1 MRFLTILI
9 FLLTFSI
16 SDKIYQRTTLS
27 DIKVELS
34 YDINNKCIS
43 NITIQNTSN
52 TEIKYFI
59 KIWRG
64 DIWYFKHQL
73 ILKPGEIKYYNDA
86 FITCDNSSTISV
98 ELIKN

>member
-1 MRFLTILI
+1 MKLLTIFF
-9 FLLTFSI
+9 FLFSFSF
-16 SDKIYQRTTLS
+16 SDKVYQRTTLN

-34 YDINNKCIS
+34 HDGGNTCIS

-52 TEIKYFI
+52 SEIKYSI

-73 ILKPGEIKYYNDA
+73 VLKPGEVKYYNDA
-86 FITCDNSSTISV
+86 FITCDNKSTISV
-98 ELIKN
+98 DLIKN

>member
-1 MRFLTILI
+1 MRFLTVLI

-16 SDKIYQRTTLS
+16 SDKVYQRTTLS

-34 YDINNKCIS
+34 HDINNKCIS
-43 NITIQNTSN
+43 NITIQNISN

-86 FITCDNSSTISV
+86 FITCDNSSMISV

>member
-16 SDKIYQRTTLS
+16 SDKVYQRTTLN

-34 YDINNKCIS
+34 HDINNKCIS

-86 FITCDNSSTISV
+86 FITCDNWSAISV
-98 ELIKN
+98 ELMKN